1 MTAEFNLHQIY
12 DHNLNFLVGAGASH
26 GFLPTLA
33 LEVKELDDSKCT
45 FETLAKKYE
54 SSKEMTTLLFMLYYR
69 ECIRPGL
76 PTVPARDIPAP
87 PRPEHKE
94 SVIQEYKRF
103 MTTLIHVLNKQKPSA
118 KKANIFTTNY
128 DNCFEITSEEL
139 MAERTSQFEVN
150 DGSTGF
156 QARTFHTRNFNN
168 RIVNKG
174 VFDRHEQFLPQVN
187 LLHSHGSVHWIKGNK
202 DGDIELNYGTSCY
215 NIDFNQDENDI
226 LDDCKEILYDTTKSL
241 NDLSVFEVNTDFT
254 KLRSERFWQD
264 YNKIPIV
271 NPTKWKFHETVF
283 EEAYYQILR
292 HLSYEL
298 ERPHSVL
305 IAFGFSFA
313 DEHILSLVQRALS
326 NPSLTM
332 YVMCY
337 SESTKDWMLEIF
349 KEYLNVKLIY
359 SEDSKLDFK
368 LFNDAYFTIN
378 KPNKPMPEETV
389 KPMLETVVGDVE

>member
-12 DHNLNFLVGAGASH
+12 DHNLNFLVGAGASN

-33 LEVKELDDSKCT
+33 LEVKGLDGSKCT

-54 SSKEMTTLLFMLYYR
+54 SNKEMTTLLFMLYYR
-69 ECIRPGL
+69 ECIKPGL
-76 PTVPARDIPAP
+76 PSVPAKGIPAP
-87 PRPEHKE
+87 PRPPHKE

-128 DNCFEITSEEL
+128 DNCFEIASEEL

-187 LLHSHGSVHWIKGNK
+187 LLHAHGSVHWMKGNK

-215 NIDFNQDENDI
+215 NIDLNQDENNI
-226 LDDCKEILYDTTKSL
+226 LDACKVILYDTNKSL
-241 NDLSVFEVNTDFT
+241 NDLRVFEAHTDFT
-254 KLRSERFWQD
+254 KLRSEQFWQD
-264 YNKIPIV
+264 YNKMPIV

-313 DEHILSLVQRALS
+313 DEHILSLVQRALP

-368 LFNDAYFTIN
+368 LFNDEYFTIN
-378 KPNKPMPEETV
+378 KLNKPMPEA
-389 KPMLETVVGDVE
+389 VVGGVK

>member
-12 DHNLNFLVGAGASH
+12 DHNLNFLVGAGASN

-33 LEVKELDDSKCT
+33 LEVKGLDGSKCT

-54 SSKEMTTLLFMLYYR
+54 SNKEMTTLLFMLYYR
-69 ECIRPGL
+69 ECIKPGL
-76 PTVPARDIPAP
+76 PSVPAKGIPAP
-87 PRPEHKE
+87 PRPPHEE

-103 MTTLIHVLNKQKPSA
+103 MTTLIHLLNKQKPSA

-128 DNCFEITSEEL
+128 DNCFEIASEEL

-187 LLHSHGSVHWIKGNK
+187 LLHAHGSVHWMKGNK

-215 NIDFNQDENDI
+215 NIDFNQDENNI
-226 LDDCKEILYDTTKSL
+226 LDACKVILYDTNKSL
-241 NDLSVFEVNTDFT
+241 NDLSVFEAHTDFT
-254 KLRSERFWQD
+254 KLRSEQFGQD
-264 YNKIPIV
+264 YNKMPIV

-337 SESTKDWMLEIF
+337 DESTKDRMSEIF
-349 KEYLNVKLIY
+349 RKYPNVKLIY
-359 SEDSKLDFK
+359 SEDRKLDFT
-368 LFNDAYFTIN
+368 LFNDEYFTVN
-378 KPNKPMPEETV
+378 KLNKPMPEETM
-389 KPMLETVVGDVE
+389 KPMLEAVVGGVK